1 MFEERDLGETQILAA
16 LIGVSEMVGNLTDL
30 QEVLRTVVRI
40 APQLVRVDRCAI
52 FLYDRKGS
60 SLIPAEAYCPRPALA
75 EVMLDKRIEDAA
87 APKLINKVVNQRL
100 PSVIRDLPKE
110 EMLPQEL
117 IQAWGLKSMLVVP
130 LVSKGDTRGIMTLDS
145 TTSRHYFTSKE
156 INIITGIANQVAVA
170 IENGRLQEEY
180 LRVYRKIEAV
190 VEELSDA
197 MLKVDGDMHVTGVTP
212 RSADFLGWEDGA
224 LKGKSWTKLLRPKDP
239 NGRLLEEMDFVGQNP
254 LINAEMSEGLRAYIN
269 KQDGSKLHV
278 LIKALPLR
286 GRAGEPS
293 QLFFVFRKAPI
304 VKRRQPTR
312 TLEEPGAE
320 APLPT
325 E

>member
-60 SLIPAEAYCPRPALA
+60 SLIPAEAYCPRPAMA
-75 EVMLDKRIEDAA
+75 EMILEGRIEEED

-110 EMLPQEL
+110 DMLPQKL
-117 IQAWGLKSMLVVP
+117 IRNWELKSMLVVP
-130 LVSKGDTRGIMTLDS
+130 LVSKGETRGIMTLDS

-156 INIITGIANQVAVA
+156 INIVTGIANQVAVA
-170 IENGRLQEEY
+170 IENGRLQEEH
-180 LRVYRKIEAV
+180 LRIYRKIENVVDQLADAV
-190 VEELSDA
+190 
-197 MLKVDGDMHVTGVTP
+197 LKVDGDMRVTDVTQ
-212 RSADFLGWEDGA
+212 RAEKFLG
-224 LKGKSWTKLLRPKDP
+224 LKGDDLKGRRWTKLLKPKDAA
-239 NGRLLEEMDFVGQNP
+239 GRALEEMDFVGPNP
-254 LINAEMSEGLRAYIN
+254 LINAEMSPGQKAYIHRG
-269 KQDGSKLHV
+269 DGGKHHT
-278 LIKALPLR
+278 LIRALPLR
-286 GRAGEPS
+286 GRAGKPS
-293 QLFFVFRKAPI
+293 QLLFVFRKAPI
-304 VKRRQPTR
+304 LKKKVSKPKV
-312 TLEEPGAE
+312 EEPE
-320 APLPT
+320 LETPLPT

>member
-40 APQLVRVDRCAI
+40 APQLVRVDRCAV
-52 FLYDRKGS
+52 FLWDRKGS

-75 EVMLDKRIEDAA
+75 EVMLDLRIEDSA

-110 EMLPQEL
+110 DMLPPEL

-170 IENGRLQEEY
+170 IENGRLQEES
-180 LRVYRKIEAV
+180 LRVYRKIENI
-190 VEELSDA
+190 VEQLSDA
-197 MLKVDGDMHVTGVTP
+197 LLKVDGDMHVTGVT
-212 RSADFLGWEDGA
+212 RRGAQFLGWDGTD
-224 LKGKSWTKLLRPKDP
+224 LKGRRWTQLLKPKDP
-239 NGRLLEEMDFVGQNP
+239 KGRVLAEMDFVGQNP
-254 LINAEMSEGLRAYIN
+254 LVNAELSGGQRAYIERA
-269 KQDGSKLHV
+269 DGTKLHV
-278 LIKALPLR
+278 RVRALPLR

-293 QLFFVFRKAPI
+293 QLFFVFTKAPI
-304 VKRRQPTR
+304 LKHRQPTR
-312 TLEEPGAE
+312 SPGEPGVE
-320 APLPT
+320 APLP
-325 E
+325 EE